1 MQIAVPEAVAAAE
14 VNPALDE
21 FSPELLQAG
30 HPARPGIMDR
40 GTAVRSALK
49 AGVLGVLISFI
60 TVPLLGV
67 LLSGA
72 LAVYFY
78 RRKNGF
84 LLPAAPG
91 SRLGGAAGVVSF
103 AIGVLLI
110 TIHVVVF
117 HAQQEYIDGILKA
130 AQKFG
135 LNAADPEIQ
144 ASIHSLSTPSG
155 LVFICVF
162 VMILVILLASVGG
175 ALASLFL
182 RPRNPRA

>member
-1 MQIAVPEAVAAAE
+1 VQIAVQDAVAAAE

-21 FSPELLQAG
+21 FPPELLQAG
-30 HPARPGIMDR
+30 HSHPGIDR

-49 AGVLGVLISFI
+49 AGALGVLISFI

-84 LLPAAPG
+84 VLPAVPG

-103 AIGVLLI
+103 AIGVLLV

-135 LNAADPEIQ
+135 LNAADPEVQ

-155 LVFICVF
+155 LAFICVF
-162 VMILVILLASVGG
+162 VMILVIVLASVGG

-182 RPRNPRA
+182 RPRNPRV